1 VNLTLPNG
9 MFKDERVRQALMLVL
24 DYKAIAEPLGR
35 GWTYSAITHSQFPEA
50 WTSDEVSKLPG
61 YNPATKQA
69 DIAEAV
75 KLMEA
80 AGHKDGTG
88 MKFKQINSGATVSD
102 SNVRVKDQF
111 NKIWPKM
118 EITLGPAPD
127 YASFT
132 NVLNN
137 KDYEARVYNHT
148 SVPDA
153 AIDVRTYWHTK
164 GGRNYQGYSQPW
176 ADELLDKLV
185 VAQTLQERKD
195 IVRAVQTRIQ
205 KEGPAL
211 VLLRT
216 PPENLAVHGN
226 VAGYDMVSGA
236 WAYRGYGV
244 GLRWLWQT
252 VP

>member
-1 VNLTLPNG
+1 
-9 MFKDERVRQALMLVL
+9 
-24 DYKAIAEPLGR
+24 
-35 GWTYSAITHSQFPEA
+35 
-50 WTSDEVSKLPG
+50 LPG

-69 DIAEAV
+69 DLAEAV
-75 KLMEA
+75 KLMDA
-80 AGHKDGTG
+80 AGHKEGSG
-88 MKFKQINSGATVSD
+88 LKFKQINSGATVSD

-111 NKIWPKM
+111 GKAFPKM

-153 AIDVRTYWHTK
+153 AIDAVTYWHTE

-176 ADELLDKLV
+176 ADEILDKLT
-185 VAQTLQERKD
+185 ASQTAQERKD
-195 IVRAVQTRIQ
+195 LLRSFVNRVV
-205 KEGPAL
+205 KEGPPL

-226 VAGYDMVSGA
+226 VAGYDLVSGP
-236 WAYRGYGV
+236 WAYRQYWV

-252 VP
+252 EA